1 MGYLKIK
8 SNISYLFLIVIFS
21 MGMLFALGIFP
32 SLGDI
37 DKPVSKKEIPG
48 DKFMGAGSCASSNC
62 HGAAKPRAIEG
73 ININQ
78 NEYSIWF
85 SKDAHRKAF
94 DVLLELKS
102 LNIAKN
108 LGLPDPPDE
117 SEKCLVC
124 HTTYVPAALWGKG
137 FDFSDGVSCESCHGA
152 AERWLGPH
160 TQTDWN
166 VDKAIQTGMSDTK
179 NLFARAELCLN
190 CHIGDKS
197 KTVDHE
203 LIAAGHPDLNRFEFD
218 TFLALMPPHWGKDKE
233 NEWDGTKIWTVG
245 QTAALKQSMD
255 QLERR
260 AGNRSWN
267 LWPEFS
273 EFNCYSCH
281 HDLENDSWRQKMGY
295 SGRTPGFPAWNSAR
309 YLMVR
314 PVAAKTSPELLSK
327 LDKEIKTLSR
337 LLDRV
342 GSGNPSRIAATAGQ
356 VSATVFDLQANLGKL
371 QFDQELTYY
380 LMLDI
385 SSNGAMIGKA
395 GIRAAQQAAVA
406 LETLFYT
413 YGQNVEGT
421 KNPEV
426 SSSIGELFKYLE
438 SPEEFTPS
446 GFSSRMIKINKLLVS
461 NR

>member
-1 MGYLKIK
+1 MRYLKTK
-8 SNISYLFLIVIFS
+8 SNMLYLFLIVIIA
-21 MGMLFALGIFP
+21 MATLFTLDVLP

-37 DKPVSKKEIPG
+37 EKPVSKEGITG

-62 HGAAKPRAIEG
+62 HGASEPRSIKG
-73 ININQ
+73 ININE

-85 SKDAHRKAF
+85 SRDSHRKAF
-94 DVLLELKS
+94 DVLLEPKS

-108 LGLPDPPDE
+108 LGLTDPPDE

-124 HTTYVPAALWGKG
+124 HTTYVPAALWGKD

-218 TFLALMPPHWGKDKE
+218 TFLALMPPHWRKDE
-233 NEWDGTKIWTVG
+233 DNEWDGTKIWTVG
-245 QTAALKQSMD
+245 QTTALKQSMD
-255 QLERR
+255 QLGRR

-267 LWPEFS
+267 PWPEFA

-281 HDLENDSWRQKMGY
+281 HDLENDGWRQKVGY
-295 SGRTPGFPAWNSAR
+295 SGRTPGFPPWNSAR
-309 YLMVR
+309 YIMVR
-314 PVAAKTSPELLSK
+314 SVAAKTSPELANK
-327 LDKEIKTLSR
+327 LDREVKTLAR

-342 GSGNPSRIAATAGQ
+342 GSGRPLQIAATASQ
-356 VSATVFDLQANLGKL
+356 VSSTVFDLQANLGRL
-371 QFDQELTYY
+371 QFDQKLTYD
-380 LMLDI
+380 LLVDI
-385 SSNGAMIGKA
+385 SSEGNRIGRA

-413 YGQNVEGT
+413 YSQNIEGPNNGQI
-421 KNPEV
+421 
-426 SSSIGELFKYLE
+426 SASISELFGYLE
-438 SPEEFTPS
+438 QPAIFTPG
-446 GFSSRMIKINKLLVS
+446 GFSSRMKKINSLLVS